1 MTGGVVK
8 DLAASIRARLT
19 NRARQTGRPFQEV
32 LTHFTLERFLY
43 RLSRSP
49 HAERFVLKGGLML
62 RAWAAPQS
70 RPTRDADFLGR
81 GDPSAEE
88 LVRVMREV
96 CAVAVEPDGLT
107 FDRDSVRGERTRP
120 NEEYQGIQIH
130 LVGHLGQA
138 RTAVKLDVGF
148 GDAVV
153 PAPVELAYPT
163 ILDLPAPRLR
173 GYTRESVIAEKFQA
187 MVALGEANSRFK
199 DFYDVWLLAQHFD
212 FDAAV
217 LVTAVRTTFARR
229 GTELPRAPLPLT
241 DTFAQDDRRAT
252 QWRAFLRRSVIEEA
266 PSRFSDVVE
275 ALRVFLQP
283 VVDAIHAADAPRE
296 LGTWRAAGGWT
307 RRVGG

>member
-1 MTGGVVK
+1 VK

-49 HAERFVLKGGLML
+49 HAERFVLKGALML

-81 GDPSAEE
+81 GDPSVEE
-88 LVRVMREV
+88 MVRVMREV
-96 CAVAVEPDGLT
+96 CAVAVEPDGLA
-107 FDRDSVRGERTRP
+107 FDPDSVRGERTRP
-120 NEEYQGIQIH
+120 DEAYQGIRIH

-153 PAPVELAYPT
+153 PAPVELDYPT

-173 GYTRESVIAEKFQA
+173 GYTRESVVAEKFQA
-187 MVALGEANSRFK
+187 MVALGEVNSRLK
-199 DFYDVWLLAQHFD
+199 DFYDVWFLAQHFD
-212 FDAAV
+212 FEAAV
-217 LVTAVRTTFARR
+217 LVAAVGTTFARR
-229 GTELPRAPLPLT
+229 GTDLPRAPLPL
-241 DTFAQDDRRAT
+241 AEGYGQDDRRST
-252 QWRAFLRRSVIEEA
+252 QWRAFLRRSGMEDV
-266 PSRFSDVVE
+266 PLRFPDVVE
-275 ALRVFLQP
+275 ALRAFLQP
-283 VVDAIHAADAPRE
+283 VVDTIHTADAPRA
-296 LGTWRAAGGWT
+296 LGTWRATEGWTPRAGG
-307 RRVGG
+307 